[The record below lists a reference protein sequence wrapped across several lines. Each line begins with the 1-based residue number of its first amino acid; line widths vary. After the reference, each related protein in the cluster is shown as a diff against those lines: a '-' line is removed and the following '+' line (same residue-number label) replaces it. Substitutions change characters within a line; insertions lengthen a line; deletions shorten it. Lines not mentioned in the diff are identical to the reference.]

1 MWSHS
6 FTRIRPSRHQ
16 RALEL
21 HDLVVRPAPLLERR
35 VALDALDQHAAV
47 PAAIEGGHAAHAG
60 ELAVEAPEE
69 VVALFV
75 PRRRREARHPVVPG
89 IEWFDQAL
97 EGPTLAARVLAL
109 EQDEEPRS
117 KLAGADL
124 ATEVK
129 PQLEE
134 AALGRLEPGLVLGMS
149 EPRRQ
154 VELFPLAGGPRRRSY
169 GSAGHHSDGR
179 R

>member
-1 MWSHS
+1 M
-6 FTRIRPSRHQ
+6 
-16 RALEL
+16 
-21 HDLVVRPAPLLERR
+21 
-35 VALDALDQHAAV
+35 
-47 PAAIEGGHAAHAG
+47 
-60 ELAVEAPEE
+60 
-69 VVALFV
+69 
-75 PRRRREARHPVVPG
+75 PG

-149 EPRRQ
+149 EPRQ
-154 VELFPLAGGPRRRSY
+154 VELFSTRWRTTAAIIRIGRSPLRRPPVGCGHALGLRDPPGCPPCGPRVSLTARAVLLDATDVGDVLSTADWAASAAAGGTEVL
-169 GSAGHHSDGR
+169 SAELTYDVLVRPSKIVCVGL
-179 R
+179 